1 MSTPG
6 ILIEVDVAEYNGDG
20 QPAKHTERNFV
31 GTDRLVVLNAAI
43 AWAPVT
49 LRQKLH
55 ETFHGEVL
63 AGEVGYDRVA
73 DESITV
79 TMQVT
84 AIDEVIS

>member
-6 ILIEVDVAEYNGDG
+6 TLIEVDVAEYGGG
-20 QPAKHTERNFV
+20 QLAKRTERNFV
-31 GTDRLVVLNAAI
+31 GTDRLAVLNAAI
-43 AWAPVT
+43 AWAPAT
-49 LRQKLH
+49 LRQKLR
-55 ETFHGEVL
+55 ETFHNNVL